1 MPQNAAGMR
10 QEPPVSVPSPAAAMP
25 SATATAV
32 PEELPP
38 GMRLD
43 ARSHGLVGVP

>member
-1 MPQNAAGMR
+1 MPQKAAGMR
-10 QEPPVSVPSPAAAMP
+10 HDPPVSVPSPAAAIP

-38 GMRLD
+38 GILLD
-43 ARSHGLVGVP
+43 ARSQGLEGVP